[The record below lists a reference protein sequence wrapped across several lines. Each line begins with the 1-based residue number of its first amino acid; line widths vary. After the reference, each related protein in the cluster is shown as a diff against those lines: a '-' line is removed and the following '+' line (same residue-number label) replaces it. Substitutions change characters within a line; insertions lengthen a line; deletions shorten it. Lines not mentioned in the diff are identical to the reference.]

1 MRRRRS
7 RAAIAAAVV
16 FAATAIAACS
26 SAPKATPATT
36 SATTTVVPATTTVVP
51 PTTAEQATTTTTAAT
66 TTTTSTPTI
75 PASTDAPATTVAP
88 VTPLTIQQLL
98 HLGRPIVL
106 AHAGGEDQHP
116 HSTPYGYA
124 ESVKEGVDML
134 DFDVQLSR
142 DGVLVV
148 QHDDSTGRTAN
159 ADVKIADTDYADL
172 LKLDNAYWFTTTC
185 TCTGQPDSAYVLRGI
200 RTGVKPPPPG
210 YSPGDFII
218 PRFSDIVQRFPTMPL
233 NIEIKG
239 NGAPAIAAARELAK
253 ELTDLHRLSNAVVAS
268 FDDSIV
274 DTFHQLAPTVEVTPG
289 LNAAS
294 AFFLNHVALP
304 AGERI
309 LQVPPKYGT
318 LTVLTPESMAAVHAA
333 GYVVWVWSDDESEE
347 NPASYA
353 SLLQL
358 GVDGLNINVPDQ
370 GVAAVKA
377 FKR

>member
-185 TCTGQPDSAYVLRGI
+185 TCTGG
-200 RTGVKPPPPG
+200 
-210 YSPGDFII
+210 
-218 PRFSDIVQRFPTMPL
+218 
-233 NIEIKG
+233 E
-239 NGAPAIAAARELAK
+239 
-253 ELTDLHRLSNAVVAS
+253 HRRRVVS
-268 FDDSIV
+268 C
-274 DTFHQLAPTVEVTPG
+274 
-289 LNAAS
+289 
-294 AFFLNHVALP
+294 
-304 AGERI
+304 
-309 LQVPPKYGT
+309 
-318 LTVLTPESMAAVHAA
+318 
-333 GYVVWVWSDDESEE
+333 
-347 NPASYA
+347 
-353 SLLQL
+353 
-358 GVDGLNINVPDQ
+358 
-370 GVAAVKA
+370 
-377 FKR
+377 